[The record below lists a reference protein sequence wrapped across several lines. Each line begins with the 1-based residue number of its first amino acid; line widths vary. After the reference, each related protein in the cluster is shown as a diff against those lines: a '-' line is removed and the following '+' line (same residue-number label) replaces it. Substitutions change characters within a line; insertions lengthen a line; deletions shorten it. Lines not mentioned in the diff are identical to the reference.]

1 MGGGQPQPQPQP
13 NYGPAYGAPR
23 PMSTNRIFVG
33 NLPWSTDDMALQ
45 EMFSEFGNVLEARV
59 VRDRDTGRSRGF
71 GFVSMSSIEEMNA
84 AISVMSGK
92 QVEGRSLTVNEAASR
107 F

>member
-1 MGGGQPQPQPQP
+1 M
-13 NYGPAYGAPR
+13 
-23 PMSTNRIFVG
+23 NRIFVG

-45 EMFSEFGNVLEARV
+45 QMFNEFGSVLEARI

-71 GFVSMSSIEEMNA
+71 GFVSMSTPDEMKA
-84 AISVMSGK
+84 AISAMSGK
-92 QVEGRSLTVNEAASR
+92 QIDGRSLTVNEAASR